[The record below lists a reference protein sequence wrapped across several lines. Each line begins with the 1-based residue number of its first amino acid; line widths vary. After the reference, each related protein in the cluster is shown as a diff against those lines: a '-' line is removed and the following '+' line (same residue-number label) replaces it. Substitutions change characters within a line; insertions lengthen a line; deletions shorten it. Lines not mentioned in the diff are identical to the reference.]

1 MFPNICVLNIVHV
14 LVYLFDMPLQMDGIF
29 TSEGDLHHLDNVTT
43 AQPIDAYN
51 EPFIKISEET
61 FKQTTFIVK
70 VILTPVVCVLGIIG
84 NSIGLVVLRHDSQL
98 QSPSFY
104 VYMRALMTFHI
115 VTAVNRIVF
124 TIPNFIEIYN
134 YYLGNYLA
142 SHYGRIRLYV
152 DKLFSCLS
160 AGVLTA
166 MSTERLRALLNP
178 FTFKN
183 IWLSKYPF
191 RVVAVMFI
199 MFAVFLIPFTVC
211 CKPTTFVNSENRTE
225 YRTRERSDFWKHFM
239 DEYVMIETIVQHYV
253 APLCVLT
260 ANLAIPIV
268 YYRYLNS
275 TVLADNVTTPRK
287 KQQKKMTTIVLCI
300 VALYLLMSVCPMFAL
315 TLDYVN
321 EEYSF
326 SGRHSAVYY
335 FFMMLGKFFEH
346 VAAAFDCII
355 YIFVSKHFWRIFLI
369 KFCKRCVHRP
379 KSVSSVCSGS
389 SNNRQLY

>member
-1 MFPNICVLNIVHV
+1 
-14 LVYLFDMPLQMDGIF
+14 MDGIF
-29 TSEGDLHHLDNVTT
+29 TTEGDLQHLDNVSA
-43 AQPIDAYN
+43 AQPIDAYS

-61 FKQTTFIVK
+61 VKQTTFIVK
-70 VILTPVVCVLGIIG
+70 LILTPVVCVLGIIG
-84 NSIGLVVLRHDSQL
+84 NSIGLVVLCHDYQL

-104 VYMRALMTFHI
+104 FYMRALMAFHI

-124 TIPNFIEIYN
+124 TIPDFIEIYN

-160 AGVLTA
+160 AAVLTA

-178 FTFKN
+178 LTCKN

-199 MFAVFLIPFTVC
+199 LFAVFLIPFTVC
-211 CKPTTFVNSENRTE
+211 CKPTAFLNSENRTE
-225 YRTRERSDFWKHFM
+225 YRRRERSDFWKRFM

-260 ANLAIPIV
+260 VNLAIPMV

-275 TVLADNVTTPRK
+275 TILTDNVTTRK

-326 SGRHSAVYY
+326 SGRHSVVYY

-346 VAAAFDCII
+346 VAAAFDSVI
-355 YIFVSKHFWRIFLI
+355 YIFVSKHFWRIFVI
-369 KFCKRCVHRP
+369 RFCKRCVRRP
-379 KSVSSVCSGS
+379 KSFSSVCSGS
-389 SNNRQLY
+389 STCNNRQLYWIATKMKTIT